1 MLISYTFEFTSLLSI
16 FDVCKVKS
24 LANFFDH
31 LLYLNM
37 NNEDRIQENSRIPKY
52 QQLIEKIIADIQEK
66 KLKYG
71 DKLPSINESSEE
83 LYLSRDTVERAYK
96 KLRDLGVIIPV
107 KGKGFYIDSVE
118 SLEKMKI
125 LLIFNKLSNYKKIVY
140 QSFIDALRE
149 KATVHLHIHHYDT
162 NIFNNILTENL
173 GQYHYYVIIP
183 HFNDFNQKTLS
194 LLNKIPKDRL
204 VLLDKNIEEIHGD
217 YISVYQDFQND
228 IYEALNQ
235 GIDLLKKYK
244 KLVFILPEDEGKRLL
259 NIQSGFMK
267 FCGLNKFDN
276 AIIENKDLKKVIKGE
291 VYITEEESDL
301 VSIIKLARKN
311 NLKIGRDIGVLS
323 FNDTPL
329 KEVLENGISVI
340 STNFIRMG
348 SLAAE
353 LILDKRRLKV
363 RNEFSFIRRNSL

>member
-1 MLISYTFEFTSLLSI
+1 
-16 FDVCKVKS
+16 
-24 LANFFDH
+24 
-31 LLYLNM
+31 M
-37 NNEDRIQENSRIPKY
+37 NNEERIKEKSRIPKY
-52 QQLIEKIIADIQEK
+52 QQLIDNIIADIQEGI
-66 KLKYG
+66 LKYG
-71 DKLPSINESSEE
+71 DKLPSINESSED

-96 KLRDLGVIIPV
+96 KLRDLGIIEPV
-107 KGKGFYIDSVE
+107 RGKGYYITSVE
-118 SLEKMKI
+118 SLKKLKV

-140 QSFIDALRE
+140 QAFIDTLGD

-183 HFNDFNQKTLS
+183 HFTDFTKNTLD
-194 LLNKIPKDRL
+194 LINKIPKERL
-204 VLLDKNIEEIHGD
+204 VLLDKNLEEIQGD
-217 YISVYQDFQND
+217 FISVYQDFQND

-244 KLVFILPEDEGKRLL
+244 KLVFILPEDEGKRRL
-259 NIQSGFMK
+259 NIHLGFRK
-267 FCGLNKFDN
+267 FCGVNKFEN
-276 AIIENKDLKKVIKGE
+276 TIMENKEFREVKKGE
-291 VYITEEESDL
+291 VYISEEESDL
-301 VSIIKLARKN
+301 VSIIKFAREKK
-311 NLKIGRDIGVLS
+311 LEIGKDIGVLS

-353 LILDKRRLKV
+353 LILEKRRLKV

>member
-1 MLISYTFEFTSLLSI
+1 M
-16 FDVCKVKS
+16 K
-24 LANFFDH
+24 
-31 LLYLNM
+31 
-37 NNEDRIQENSRIPKY
+37 NEERIREKSRIPKY
-52 QQLIEKIIADIQEK
+52 QQLIDNIIADIQEGI
-66 KLKYG
+66 LKYG
-71 DKLPSINESSEE
+71 DKLPSINESSED

-96 KLRDLGVIIPV
+96 KLRDLGIIEPV
-107 KGKGFYIDSVE
+107 RGKGYYITSVE
-118 SLEKMKI
+118 SLKKLKV

-140 QSFIDALRE
+140 QSFIDTLGD

-183 HFNDFNQKTLS
+183 HFTDFTKKTLD
-194 LLNKIPKDRL
+194 LVNKIPKERL
-204 VLLDKNIEEIHGD
+204 VLLDKNLEEIHGD
-217 YISVYQDFQND
+217 FISVYQDFQND

-244 KLVFILPEDEGKRLL
+244 KLVFILPEDVGKRRL
-259 NIQSGFMK
+259 NIHLGFRK
-267 FCGLNKFDN
+267 FCGVNKF
-276 AIIENKDLKKVIKGE
+276 ENTILENEEFKEVKKGE
-291 VYITEEESDL
+291 VYISEEESDL
-301 VSIIKLARKN
+301 VSIIKFAREKK
-311 NLKIGRDIGVLS
+311 LEIGKDIGVLS

-340 STNFIRMG
+340 STNFTRMG

-353 LILDKRRLKV
+353 LILEKRRLKV